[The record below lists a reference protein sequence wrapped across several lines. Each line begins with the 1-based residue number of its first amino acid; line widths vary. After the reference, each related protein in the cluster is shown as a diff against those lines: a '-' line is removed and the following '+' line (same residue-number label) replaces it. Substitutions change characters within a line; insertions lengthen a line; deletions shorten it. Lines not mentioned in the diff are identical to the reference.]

1 MKMQGVIRIREILL
15 LTIILIIASANADI
29 CLTESKQQ
37 QWRTNL
43 EYIEQTVKDLEVD
56 LQDKASSCKSEW
68 EQFNDHCYYFSED
81 QRSWFEAERYC
92 RSHKAFLAYIRDV
105 TENNWIQFNLSNMNN
120 TDIYWIGATDSET
133 GIWIWSYDY
142 VPLTYS
148 NWNAGEPNNHRDQGE
163 NCCHM
168 LDNGKWN
175 DIMCSRK
182 ARFVCKRPMNSHCDQ
197 H

>member
-1 MKMQGVIRIREILL
+1 MHGVIRIREMLL
-15 LTIILIIASANADI
+15 LIIILVIASANADI

-68 EQFNDHCYYFSED
+68 EQFKGYCYYFSD
-81 QRSWFEAERYC
+81 GQRSWFEAERYC
-92 RSHKAFLAYIRDV
+92 RSQNAFLAYIRD
-105 TENNWIQFNLSNMNN
+105 
-120 TDIYWIGATDSET
+120 IGATDSET

-148 NWNAGEPNNHRDQGE
+148 NWNTGEPNNHRNQGE

-168 LDNGKWN
+168 YDNGKWN